1 MEQGQEIHTSASAP
15 REKLGS
21 RLGFLLLSAGCAIG
35 IGNVWKFPYVAGQ
48 NGGGIFVLIYLLFLV
63 VLGIPV
69 LTVEFTLGRASQK
82 SPMLLY
88 QQLEKPKQKWH
99 LHGYA
104 SFAGSYLLMMFYTVI
119 TGLMLLYLKST
130 VFGEL
135 DGLSSSQ
142 VVDFADSTKQGF
154 IGVGIATA
162 IVIFLGFLVCGF
174 GVKNGLERVTKVMM
188 IVLLFLMVGIAVYC
202 CVMEGAAEG
211 LKFYLVPDFKKLQ
224 EVGVGNVI
232 VAAMNQAFFT
242 LSLGIGSMAIF
253 GSYIGKDRA
262 LLGEAANVAILDTTV
277 ALTSGFIIFPACFAF
292 NGGQTTSGPD
302 LIFETL
308 PMIFNNMPGGRIIG
322 SFFFLF
328 MFFAAFSTVLG
339 VFELIV
345 AGAAEKFGWSRT
357 KSCVINGVCMLVL
370 SVPCIVGFALPELSL
385 LGKDVMG
392 WEDFIVSNVLLPL
405 GSLTFL
411 LFCVLKQGIGWG
423 WDNFMKEANTGK
435 GLKVK
440 KWMRWYMTFVLP
452 VIIFAIFIVGLLQ
465 SFGVF

>member
-1 MEQGQEIHTSASAP
+1 MEKTQTQSTAE
-15 REKLGS
+15 REQLGS

-35 IGNVWKFPYVAGQ
+35 IGNVWKFPYIAGQ
-48 NGGGIFVLIYLLFLV
+48 YGGGIFVLIYLLFLV
-63 VLGIPV
+63 ILGIPV
-69 LTVEFTLGRASQK
+69 LTIEFTLGRASQK

-104 SFAGSYLLMMFYTVI
+104 SFVGSYLLMMFYTVI
-119 TGLMLLYLKST
+119 TALMLLYLKST

-135 DGLSSSQ
+135 DGLNSMQ
-142 VVDFADSTKQGF
+142 IAQFADTTKQGF
-154 IGVGIATA
+154 IGVGVATA
-162 IVIFLGFLVCGF
+162 VVIFLGFLVCGF
-174 GVKNGLERVTKVMM
+174 GVKKGLERVTKVMM
-188 IVLLFLMVGIAVYC
+188 TILLFLMLGIAIYC
-202 CVMEGAAEG
+202 CTMDGAMDG
-211 LKFYLVPDFKKLQ
+211 LKFYLIPDVEKMKQ
-224 EVGVGNVI
+224 VGLGNVI

-262 LLGEAANVAILDTTV
+262 LLGEAVSVACLDTSV

-292 NGGQTTSGPD
+292 NGGKTTSGPD

-345 AGAAEKFGWSRT
+345 AGASEKFGWSRK
-357 KSCVINGVCMLVL
+357 KSCIINGICMLIL
-370 SVPCIVGFALPELSL
+370 ATPCIIGFALPDWSI
-385 LGKDVMG
+385 LGKDIMG
-392 WEDFIVSNVLLPL
+392 WEDFIVSNILLPL

-423 WDNFMKEANTGK
+423 WKNFVNEANLGK

-440 KWMRWYMTFVLP
+440 NWMRYYMTFVLP
-452 VIIFAIFIVGLLQ
+452 IIIFAIFVVGILQ
-465 SFGVF
+465 SFGII

>member
-1 MEQGQEIHTSASAP
+1 MEKA

-35 IGNVWKFPYVAGQ
+35 IGNVWKFPYITGQ

-63 VLGIPV
+63 ILGVPV
-69 LTVEFTLGRASQK
+69 LTVEFTLGRAAQK

-99 LHGYA
+99 IHGYA

-130 VFGEL
+130 LFGEL
-135 DGLSSSQ
+135 DGLNSSQ
-142 VVDFADSTKQGF
+142 VEIFADTTKQGY

-162 IVIFLGFLVCGF
+162 LVIFLGFLICGF
-174 GVKNGLERVTKVMM
+174 GVQKGLERVTKVMM
-188 IVLLFLMVGIAVYC
+188 IALLFLMVGIAIYC
-202 CVMEGAAEG
+202 CFMDGALEG
-211 LKFYLVPDFKKLQ
+211 LKFYLVPDVNKML

-262 LLGEAANVAILDTTV
+262 LLGEAVSVAGLDTSV
-277 ALTSGFIIFPACFAF
+277 ALISGFIIFPACFAF
-292 NGGQTTSGPD
+292 NGGKTTSGPD

-322 SFFFLF
+322 TLFFLF

-357 KSCVINGVCMLVL
+357 KSCVVNGICMLVL
-370 SVPCIVGFALPELSL
+370 CVPCIVGFAIPEISL
-385 LGKDVMG
+385 LGKGIMD
-392 WEDFIVSNVLLPL
+392 WEDFIVSNILLPL
-405 GSLTFL
+405 GSLTFV
-411 LFCVLKQGIGWG
+411 LFATLKSGIGFG
-423 WDNFMKEANTGK
+423 WKNFMAEANQGK

-440 KWMRWYMTFVLP
+440 NWMRWYISIVLP
-452 VIIFAIFIVGLLQ
+452 LIIITLFIVGILQ
-465 SFGVF
+465 SFGII